1 VSDSE
6 HPAPAP
12 PAGEELH
19 LPGPSILPL
28 AAAIAITL
36 IVIGTTISLILS
48 IVGLVALV
56 IIVWRWV
63 GDTRRDIAELPEEHG
78 H

>member
-1 VSDSE
+1 VNEFE
-6 HPAPAP
+6 HPSPAP

-28 AAAIAITL
+28 LAAIAITL
-36 IVIGTTISLILS
+36 IVVGTTLGLIISI
-48 IVGLVALV
+48 IGLVALV
-56 IIVWRWV
+56 IILWRWV
-63 GDTRRDIAELPEEHG
+63 GETRRDIAELPEEHG

>member
-1 VSDSE
+1 MNESD

-12 PAGEELH
+12 PPGEEIH

-28 AAAIAITL
+28 LAAIAITM
-36 IVIGTTISLILS
+36 IVVGTTISLVVS
-48 IVGLVALV
+48 IIGLVALV

-63 GDTRRDIAELPEEHG
+63 SDTRRDIDELPEEHG